1 MMVNDCRSIFIR
13 SEDRLADEHAQYPT
27 RRRKMNRNHVH
38 DGEINATDCVE
49 ITNSLWREMLMA
61 NGEPDN

>member
-1 MMVNDCRSIFIR
+1 MVNDCRSIFIR

-38 DGEINATDCVE
+38 DGK
-49 ITNSLWREMLMA
+49 LMLPTVSRLQIPF
-61 NGEPDN
+61 EEKC